1 MFGLAESDEERRKT
15 EATFEKLASLC
26 FKNGNTW
33 IVGDEVSLAD
43 LELAVRLS
51 MITEV
56 GQYDMQESIYLDL
69 REVSYDGLLRFISG
83 RTKKPSISR
92 NTRQISVLP

>member
-1 MFGLAESDEERRKT
+1 MFGLAESEEEKKKT
-15 EATFEKLASLC
+15 EATFEKVASLC

-51 MITEV
+51 MIIEV
-56 GQYDMQESIYLDL
+56 GQYNMQESIYLDL
-69 REVSYDGLLRFISG
+69 WEVSFDGLLRFISEPD
-83 RTKKPSISR
+83 KK
-92 NTRQISVLP
+92 NL